1 MSENYSI
8 ANNGCRLH
16 YFHGSLCLGGK
27 SPVPGDAMTPLTV
40 HSQVSGTRPI
50 IIEFWAEWCAT
61 CKPMTELFDQLA
73 AQNPAGEF
81 YRLDIE
87 EVREVSQE
95 LGVRNVRVATRED
108 HERGVDDGRSA
119 ARIQSVREG
128 CPDRRTC
135 G

>member
-1 MSENYSI
+1 MAVVYITSMDHFAS
-8 ANNGCRLH
+8 
-16 YFHGSLCLGGK
+16 
-27 SPVPGDAMTPLTV
+27 V
-40 HSQVSGTRPI
+40 VSGTRPI

-95 LGVRNVRVATRED
+95 LGVRNLPAFKVFVKGVQIGELVGKDPVQLTRL
-108 HERGVDDGRSA
+108 VYKTLSM
-119 ARIQSVREG
+119 
-128 CPDRRTC
+128 
-135 G
+135 